1 MGNRPLPSQ
10 CIHPDG
16 IVVTTQRLDIRHQ
29 KRVGVCTC
37 RSLSRLSVLSS
48 EEEVENFD
56 VSSLQEEVLRNI
68 EADSF
73 WCMSKLL
80 DGIQVN

>member
-1 MGNRPLPSQ
+1 MFLFSFLFYL
-10 CIHPDG
+10 
-16 IVVTTQRLDIRHQ
+16 T
-29 KRVGVCTC
+29 
-37 RSLSRLSVLSS
+37 

-56 VSSLQEEVLRNI
+56 VSSLPPEMLQNI

-80 DGIQVN
+80 DGIQVT